1 MLSFRTFV
9 AWSLNSLRWLGLAGM
24 ALGLGGRVGAV
35 DGAEAVRDDF
45 SPSVKL
51 APFVVQG
58 ESLEVS
64 IHARSGRDRRYAE
77 RFSEDVLKVVYE
89 GLTPSTGRGLVII
102 GKEGEPHP
110 IRCFRR
116 FIALADAGQLDPEV
130 AARGRQ
136 VYGLLNYWERSIRQ
150 RQGAGSE
157 EADTGG
163 STRLEGMDIDL
174 EQIFTAFPLPLE
186 GVGARLYQLAWAEKF
201 DDAKVEARL
210 RSLKAADLDSTL
222 FTRFDWVFYLPPRN
236 ALDRMLDDLIA
247 AKLKEEKAGLMAR
260 MAVKSVML
268 VVKPKLRR
276 IFEALRKGMLLETV
290 ADARTSFSQ
299 PELNTLM
306 GAYIKALVPDKDD
319 DDKPQPAAA
328 AGSEHERAVR
338 AVAAAAAKL
347 PPKGEQ
353 GTLNVER

>member
-1 MLSFRTFV
+1 MLPFRTFV

-24 ALGLGGRVGAV
+24 ALGLGGRSGA
-35 DGAEAVRDDF
+35 AEGTGAVRDDF

-77 RFSEDVLKVVYE
+77 RFSEEVIKVVYE

-110 IRCFRR
+110 IRFFRR
-116 FIALADAGQLDPEV
+116 FLALADAGQLDPAV
-130 AARGRQ
+130 AARGPELF
-136 VYGLLNYWERSIRQ
+136 GLLNHWERSIRH
-150 RQGAGSE
+150 RQGSGPE
-157 EADTGG
+157 EGKGG
-163 STRLEGMDIDL
+163 TSSLGDMDIDV
-174 EQIFTAFPLPLE
+174 EQVFSALPLPLE
-186 GVGARLYQLAWAEKF
+186 GFGARLYQLAWAETF
-201 DDAKVEARL
+201 EDAKVVARL
-210 RSLKAADLDSTL
+210 RSLKAADLESTL

-236 ALDRMLDDLIA
+236 ALDRMLDNLIA

-268 VVKPKLRR
+268 IVKPKLRR
-276 IFEALRKGMLLETV
+276 AFEALRKGMLLETV

-299 PELNTLM
+299 PELNALM
-306 GAYIKALVPDKDD
+306 GAYIEALVPDKDD
-319 DDKPQPAAA
+319 DDKHQPAVT

-338 AVAAAAAKL
+338 AVAAAK
-347 PPKGEQ
+347 PTPKVEE
-353 GTLNVER
+353 GTLNAGER